1 LQPTRMMGRP
11 EQKCSTSEIHW
22 DTSAGPGSRSE
33 TDLLLQVVQ
42 GVGRVDG
49 EADEDDVRIG
59 VGERAESVVVFLAG
73 GIPQGQLDVLAV
85 DLDIGDVVFED
96 GGDVDLTS

>member
-1 LQPTRMMGRP
+1 VRGGAR
-11 EQKCSTSEIHW
+11 
-22 DTSAGPGSRSE
+22 E
-33 TDLLLQVVQ
+33 TNLLLHVVQ

-49 EADEDDVRIG
+49 KADEDDVRVG